1 LPLTVDHVPGHTPGS
16 VVYRL
21 DRDGDRPEI
30 VLTGDTLFAGS
41 IGRTDLT
48 GGNLAQELTSIRDRI
63 LSRPDDTVVLA
74 GHGPTTTVGEQK
86 RSNPFLTDH
95 ALARALAGED

>member
-1 LPLTVDHVPGHTPGS
+1 M
-16 VVYRL
+16 YRL
-21 DRDGDRPEI
+21 DRDGDHPEI

-41 IGRTDLT
+41 IGRTDPLT

-63 LSRPDDTVVLA
+63 LTRPDDTVVLA

-86 RSNPFLTDH
+86 RSNPFLTES